1 MPEDNTRRSDAVKRF
16 KEAEARHRARKKEE
30 QPNPNGS
37 GLLDQ
42 IKNFISKSSP
52 GGFLIKG
59 ASEDTDRAVE
69 HVREKRNQ

>member
-37 GLLDQ
+37 GLLEQ

-52 GGFLIKG
+52 GGFLIKVS
-59 ASEDTDRAVE
+59 SERTDQAVE